1 MTGPDFMRSEMVRR
15 QAAPKGPRWWRKK
28 MALRQRE
35 LREIR
40 PSSKIGGTDWR
51 QENRRHRFQIY
62 CVYLECNY
70 AGISYNGHGSR
81 LLLCDHL
88 KPPDSYNQIVESHL
102 RETGFYNVSQ
112 IGFIPCQSAMINALI
127 ERWRPE
133 THTFHFPV
141 GECAV
146 TLEDVA
152 MILGLPTNGLP
163 VTGPTMSSFEAM
175 EAECLHQFGVA
186 PRKTECRGSFI
197 KLTWFRGLRDRIVLN
212 DVEHIQTYVKCHI
225 MLLFGTVIFGDKATS
240 AVHWKFLPLLRN
252 FRQIIQFS
260 WGSACLEHLY
270 RSLYRA
276 TRVGSKEMD
285 GPLVL
290 LLTWAW
296 IRLPFL
302 APIPG
307 NPRVFPIANRWRSW
321 DRENYAYRYHSLA
334 HYRRLLD
341 DLQEDKYVAYGIGN
355 IDPGVIPLD
364 IHHNSVI
371 WSATVL
377 LISFECIEWHASDR
391 VRRQFGLT
399 QGVPNQLEILGAS
412 HGEVLIRPKN

>member
-1 MTGPDFMRSEMVRR
+1 
-15 QAAPKGPRWWRKK
+15 
-28 MALRQRE
+28 
-35 LREIR
+35 
-40 PSSKIGGTDWR
+40 
-51 QENRRHRFQIY
+51 
-62 CVYLECNY
+62 
-70 AGISYNGHGSR
+70 
-81 LLLCDHL
+81 
-88 KPPDSYNQIVESHL
+88 
-102 RETGFYNVSQ
+102 
-112 IGFIPCQSAMINALI
+112 MINALI

-163 VTGPTMSSFEAM
+163 VTEPTMSCFEAL

-212 DVEHIQTYVKCHI
+212 NVEHIQMYVKCHI
-225 MLLFGTVIFGDKATS
+225 MLLFGTVMFGDKASS

-252 FRQIIQFS
+252 FHQIIQFS
-260 WGSACLEHLY
+260 WGSACLAHLY
-270 RSLYRA
+270 RSLCRA
-276 TRVGSKEMD
+276 TRVDCKKMD

-307 NPRVFPIANRWRSW
+307 NPRVFPIANR
-321 DRENYAYRYHSLA
+321 
-334 HYRRLLD
+334 RLLD
-341 DLQEDKYVAYGIGN
+341 DLQEGRAYGIGN
-355 IDPGVIPLD
+355 IDPDMIPLD

-371 WSATVL
+371 WSDIVP

-399 QGVPNQLEILGAS
+399 QGVPNQPENLGAS
-412 HGEVLIRPKN
+412 HGEVLTGPKNQDWANTHSSWVMKWTNRYSHTLSDDLVHLHYPLEIYMHWYRAAFGDHLQLSNLVFE